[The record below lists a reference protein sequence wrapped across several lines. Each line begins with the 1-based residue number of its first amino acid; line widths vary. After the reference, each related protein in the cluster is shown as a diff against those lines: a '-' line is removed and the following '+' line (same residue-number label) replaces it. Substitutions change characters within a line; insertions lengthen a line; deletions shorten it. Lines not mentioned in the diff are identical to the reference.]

1 MNNRDTGT
9 DSFQQALDGTGSAG
23 MVHGQCDH
31 QQGVVDALIAKNL
44 MWIIRRH
51 IKANIIISPSIF
63 DRIGLYLYTV
73 PDHATISLYLA
84 VKQDY
89 I

>member
-1 MNNRDTGT
+1 MNNRDTGM
-9 DSFQQALDGTGSAG
+9 DCFQRILDRSPSAG
-23 MVHGQCDH
+23 MIHGQCDH
-31 QQGVVDALIAKNL
+31 QKGVVDALIAKNL